1 MLRII
6 DNSLKIYFF
15 FVKESIAITRK
26 AIPARLLSPV
36 KNNTTPATI
45 NAGIKNIK
53 APTMKIIIDPI
64 KTRIISPQ
72 KRSRPTVTC
81 PNEFK
86 AIPWKFIRI
95 YLKI

>member
-1 MLRII
+1 MRIT
-6 DNSLKIYFF
+6 DNTLKLYFF

-26 AIPARLLSPV
+26 TIPARLLSPV

-45 NAGIKNIK
+45 KAGIKNIK

-72 KRSRPTVTC
+72 KRSKGPTVTC